1 MNFKEVTSKGVR
13 GFILQD
19 FLGKYWFR
27 VYEKD
32 YKFTDY
38 ELNIEELEVELIGD
52 FASLYYYDNGETKIG
67 WSQKVLKGR
76 LPDNICG
83 QTPDNESGTYCG
95 WPVGDL
101 PDITPLKFVND
112 ESKEEFQKGM

>member
-76 LPDNICG
+76 LP
-83 QTPDNESGTYCG
+83 P
-95 WPVGDL
+95 L
-101 PDITPLKFVND
+101 PDISPLKFADD